1 VIFFRLDECVAYKI
15 ALAAKEVGI
24 PQDVKF
30 EAPQTESQT
39 GVQDIAWMKQF
50 AERGGKNDK
59 RVVFTS
65 DGMIKHREAE
75 RAAAIT
81 AGLIVFY
88 APRAAYWRPLKRR
101 GQAAYF
107 LRWFDRMMETARAA
121 QPGDQFQLP
130 ASFSA
135 GSVLK
140 PLSSVIQPVK
150 ARKPR
155 RKQQKDSGKRLL

>member
-1 VIFFRLDECVAYKI
+1 MIFFRLDECVAYKI
-15 ALAAKEVGI
+15 AVAAKEVGI

-30 EAPQTESQT
+30 EAPQTDSQT
-39 GVQDIAWMKQF
+39 GVQDIAWMKLF
-50 AERGGKNDK
+50 AERGGKNDR

-88 APRAAYWRPLKRR
+88 APRAAYWRPLKKR

-107 LRWFDRMMETARAA
+107 LRWFDRMMDTARTAK
-121 QPGDQFQLP
+121 PGDQFQLP

-140 PLSSVIQPVK
+140 PLGSVIQPVK
-150 ARKPR
+150 PRKPR
-155 RKQQKDSGKRLL
+155 TKKQTVAGKVLL

>member
-1 VIFFRLDECVAYKI
+1 MIFFRLDECVAYKI
-15 ALAAKEVGI
+15 AVAAKEVGI

-30 EAPQTESQT
+30 EAPQTESQN
-39 GVQDIAWMKQF
+39 GVQDIAWMKLF

-75 RAAAIT
+75 RAAAVT

-88 APRAAYWRPLKRR
+88 APRAAYWRPLKKR

-107 LRWFDRMMETARAA
+107 LRWFDRMMDTARAA

-135 GSVLK
+135 GSTLK
-140 PLSSVIQPVK
+140 PLGSVIKPPK
-150 ARKPR
+150 ARKPST
-155 RKQQKDSGKRLL
+155 RKARASGSRLL

>member
-15 ALAAKEVGI
+15 AVAAKEVGI

-39 GVQDIAWMKQF
+39 GVQDIAWMKLF
-50 AERGGKNDK
+50 AERGSKSDK

-88 APRAAYWRPLKRR
+88 APRAAFWRPLKKR

-107 LRWFDRMMETARAA
+107 LRWFDRMVETARAA
-121 QPGDQFQLP
+121 QAGDQFQLP

-135 GSVLK
+135 GSTLK
-140 PLSSVIQPVK
+140 PLGSVIKPVK
-150 ARKPR
+150 TRKPSTRKPR
-155 RKQQKDSGKRLL
+155 TSGSRLL